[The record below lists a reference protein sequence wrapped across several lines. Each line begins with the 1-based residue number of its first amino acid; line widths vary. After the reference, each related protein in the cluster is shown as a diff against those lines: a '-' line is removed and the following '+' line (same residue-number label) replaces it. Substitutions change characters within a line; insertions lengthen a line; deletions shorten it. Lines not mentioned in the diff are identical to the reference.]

1 MSGIVIII
9 FTYVAGITGAI
20 MPCSILAEVTATVI
34 GYAINSLSFIN
45 FDFLSTPIIPGLG
58 LTDDTMVRVF
68 LIHGL
73 FPILALLVV
82 VDHLNNLHST
92 EYTDEDE
99 MELLFFSRY
108 EY

>member
-1 MSGIVIII
+1 
-9 FTYVAGITGAI
+9 
-20 MPCSILAEVTATVI
+20 MPCSILGEVTATVI

-58 LTDDTMVRVF
+58 LTDDTMTRVF
-68 LIHGL
+68 VIHGL
-73 FPILALLVV
+73 FPILVLLFV
-82 VDHLNNLHST
+82 VDHLNNLHNT

-99 MELLFFSRY
+99 MECLLYMRF

>member
-1 MSGIVIII
+1 
-9 FTYVAGITGAI
+9 
-20 MPCSILAEVTATVI
+20 MPCSILGEVTATVI

-58 LTDDTMVRVF
+58 LTDETLIRVF
-68 LIHGL
+68 ILHGL
-73 FPILALLVV
+73 FPIIILIVLI
-82 VDHLNNLHST
+82 DHLNNLHNT

-99 MELLFFSRY
+99 METLLYMRY